1 MTRDEI
7 HEHQTQVISLFQ
19 TNADSQIME
28 QRLGLEL
35 IQEIRGQWRGHTRV
49 PKPAAMTQLRA
60 ATQAGAEIRPP
71 RLLVSAET
79 RPQKPQVSA
88 ETRPLR
94 DHGQEEVL
102 TASNEKDARGRAQ
115 APVRHD
121 CQTGQDLTCKSACG
135 IYDPTTPQLYNE
147 NFVNYIYDGGTLE
160 NPR

>member
-28 QRLGLEL
+28 QRLGPEP
-35 IQEIRGQWRGHTRV
+35 IREIREQWQILIRA
-49 PKPAAMTQLRA
+49 PKPAALMQLRA

-71 RLLVSAET
+71 QLLVSAET

-102 TASNEKDARGRAQ
+102 TASNERDARMRAQ
-115 APVRHD
+115 APARPD
-121 CQTGQDLTCKSACG
+121 CLTGQDSTCKSACG
-135 IYDPTTPQLYNE
+135 I
-147 NFVNYIYDGGTLE
+147 
-160 NPR
+160 